1 MQFSKNGEIYKVIR
15 ITGSQDNYLGIS
27 FAEEE
32 ISDPEV
38 IELKL
43 EPTIQTRPF
52 YSVINHPIITTKK
65 EVKQQVLVGLDF
77 INQSLGTNYQ
87 LSHIYFVPSDSCKH
101 QVYKLLTERL
111 IRHYHEGKEFKE
123 NSQK

>member
-1 MQFSKNGEIYKVIR
+1 MQFSKEGKIYKVIR

-38 IELKL
+38 IELKIG
-43 EPTIQTRPF
+43 PIVQKKPF
-52 YSVINHPIITTKK
+52 YKVITRSILTTKK
-65 EVKQQVLVGLDF
+65 EIKQQVLNGLDS
-77 INQSLGTNYQ
+77 INKSLGTNYQ
-87 LSHIYFVPSDSCKH
+87 LSHIYFVPSDSCRD
-101 QVYKLLTERL
+101 QVYTLLTERL

-123 NSQK
+123 SS

>member
-1 MQFSKNGEIYKVIR
+1 MQFSKEGKIYKVIR

-38 IELKL
+38 IELKMG
-43 EPTIQTRPF
+43 PIVQKKPFYKVITRP
-52 YSVINHPIITTKK
+52 ILTTKD
-65 EVKQQVLVGLDF
+65 EVKQQVLDGLDS
-77 INQSLGTNYQ
+77 INKSLGTNYQ
-87 LSHIYFVPSDSCKH
+87 LSHIYFVPSDSCRD
-101 QVYKLLTERL
+101 QVYTLLTERL

-123 NSQK
+123 SSQK

>member
-1 MQFSKNGEIYKVIR
+1 MRFSKDGEIYKVIR

-27 FAEEE
+27 FAEKE

-38 IELKL
+38 IELKIG
-43 EPTIQTRPF
+43 PIVQKKPFYKVITRP
-52 YSVINHPIITTKK
+52 ILTTKK
-65 EVKQQVLVGLDF
+65 EIKQQVLNGLDS
-77 INQSLGTNYQ
+77 INKSLGTNYQ

-101 QVYKLLTERL
+101 QDYKLLTERL